1 MTGIVTK
8 HLVEK
13 QIPYHVRESNPLFTK
28 FLEYYYEFQQESK
41 IPDIIQEI
49 KKYNDIDEVEERFL
63 LEFFEEFRKL
73 PTAIVADRRLVAKH
87 VYDLYKAKGSEEALR
102 LLFRIVYGEEIDVYY
117 PETDVLRA
125 SDGRWVQKNIVTA
138 NRISGGVKSSS
149 NRIEFD
155 TFQGRFVFQLE
166 KSEVQA
172 TDVTRFW
179 FEPRKSYYVAPN
191 QIVRVYTDDVL
202 DYTGRLVLMPSSI
215 EVEDGGENWQVGQLL
230 VLPGSIR
237 DTICQVKRTGDKGSI
252 KRLDIIQ
259 YGYGNDS
266 DLAYTVSP
274 YAYKPES
281 SYVEAFTEKIS
292 DAPPI
297 YSHNLNIFDINED
310 VAESITGYQ
319 DDQEYVLQ
327 GYVLQ
332 GYIKRLVL
340 SQSFVTTPA
349 SNITNPD
356 ITIDQWLASR
366 ARLKIRNDYTAKEA
380 GYYAD
385 QRGQISAPTIR
396 LQDNFFY
403 QLFSYVITT
412 SRMLSEYKNVLSL
425 VHPAGVKYFANTVR
439 EVTVAAS
446 INVTRVMSRENVIFA
461 DQFYVGDDVT
471 LVKTL
476 NFYDRVNASTLDVN
490 NNYDANN
497 DIAYYDAGNDWDEII
512 EYTEVYDLN
521 EYDNGTYGRM
531 EPTTGYVDI
540 YSIDMF
546 DDGTYYVVLVSP
558 TYDGRY
564 DAQEY
569 DLSEYTITP
578 LTYIDQYTLEDDTI
592 KITKN

>member
-1 MTGIVTK
+1 MTGILTK

-49 KKYNDIDEVEERFL
+49 KKYNDIDQVEEQFL
-63 LEFFEEFRKL
+63 LEFFEEFRRL
-73 PTAIVADRRLVAKH
+73 PSAIVADRRLVAKH
-87 VYDLYKAKGSEEALR
+87 VYDLYKAKGSEDALK

-117 PETDVLRA
+117 PEQDILRA
-125 SDGRWVQKNIVTA
+125 SDGRWIQKNLVSAT
-138 NRISGGVKSSS
+138 RVSGQVQSTS

-155 TFQGRFVFQLE
+155 TFQGKFVFDIERTEEQ
-166 KSEVQA
+166 SV
-172 TDVTRFW
+172 DVTRFW
-179 FEPRKSYYVAPN
+179 FDPRKAYYVAPN
-191 QIVRVYTDDVL
+191 QVVRVYTGDTL
-202 DYTGRLVLMPSSI
+202 DYVGKLVLMPSYI
-215 EVEDGGENWQVGQLL
+215 EIESGGANWQVGQLL

-237 DTICQVKRTGDKGSI
+237 DTICQVKRTGSGGSI
-252 KRLDIIQ
+252 TKLDIIQ

-266 DLAYTVSP
+266 DITYDVSP
-274 YAYKPES
+274 YVYKPET
-281 SYVEAFTEKIS
+281 SYTEAFTEKVS
-292 DAPPI
+292 DFPPI

-310 VAESITGYQ
+310 VVESITGYQ
-319 DDQEYVLQ
+319 DDQEYVLT

-332 GYIKRLVL
+332 GYIKRLVF
-340 SQSFVTTPA
+340 SQTYNSTPT
-349 SNITNPD
+349 SSITNPD
-356 ITIDQWLASR
+356 ITIDQWIKSK
-366 ARLKIRNDYTAKEA
+366 ARLKIRNAYTAKES

-385 QRGQISAPTIR
+385 QRGQISAPTVR

-425 VHPAGVKYFANTVR
+425 IHPAGVKNFSNTVR
-439 EVTVAAS
+439 EVSVAAN
-446 INVTRVMSRENVIFA
+446 ITAARVMSRENVIFA
-461 DQFYVGDDVT
+461 DQFYVDDSVT

-476 NFYDRVNASTLDVN
+476 NFYDRVNASTLDIN
-490 NNYDANN
+490 NNYDVNN
-497 DIAYYDAGNDWDEII
+497 DIAYYDAGNDWDEIV

-521 EYDNGTYGRM
+521 EYDNGTYGKM
-531 EPTTGYVDI
+531 EPYTGYVDI

-569 DLSEYTITP
+569 DLAEYTITP